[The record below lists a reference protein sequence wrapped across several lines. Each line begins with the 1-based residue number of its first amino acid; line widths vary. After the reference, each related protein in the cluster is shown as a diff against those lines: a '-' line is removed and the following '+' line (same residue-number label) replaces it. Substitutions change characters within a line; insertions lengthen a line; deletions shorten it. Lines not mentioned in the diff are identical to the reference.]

1 MLGTYLFGL
10 MDVSQA
16 GLEQCLVVV
25 AALLFSLCNGV
36 EKLSTGWGIRVS
48 KF

>member
-1 MLGTYLFGL
+1 
-10 MDVSQA
+10 
-16 GLEQCLVVV
+16 VV

-48 KF
+48 KFWFSSVLYFYQVWL